1 LGSKCVG
8 EGEDIVMSGFYVM
21 DLQALLLLG
30 ADESRTYFKFDQQDP
45 IISLPAKFATLDEAK
60 KARHMLVW
68 HGYRTVYQTDFYQY
82 GRKEAI
88 PLSVI
93 EMRDYLVSQIYALH
107 LQIDLLLLGSNPDLH
122 LHPLARPEAIKV
134 YSTTLLIR
142 LALSLQAPQITS
154 DALLPEFEYLLMM
167 ARRALE
173 YEAEGCQLIQGKRP
187 DSFQWHQIIHLI
199 T

>member
-1 LGSKCVG
+1 
-8 EGEDIVMSGFYVM
+8 MSGFYVM

-30 ADESRTYFKFDQQDP
+30 ADESRTYFKFDQRDP

-107 LQIDLLLLGSNPDLH
+107 QQIDLLLLGSNPDLH

-187 DSFQWHQIIHLI
+187 DPFQWHQIILLI